1 MQANM
6 QHFSASREKET
17 VVLVKSRIGNH
28 NELNPGSTTSH
39 MTTMK
44 LFISLYLCASNY
56 KMEINN
62 ITYFIEFL
70 VKIQQVNSCETLRNS
85 A

>member
-6 QHFSASREKET
+6 QYFSASREET
-17 VVLVKSRIGNH
+17 VVLVKSRTGNH
-28 NELNPGSTTSH
+28 TELNPGSTTSH
-39 MTTMK
+39 MITMK
-44 LFISLYLCASNY
+44 LLISLYLCASNY

-70 VKIQQVNSCETLRNS
+70 VKIQQVNSCKTLRNS